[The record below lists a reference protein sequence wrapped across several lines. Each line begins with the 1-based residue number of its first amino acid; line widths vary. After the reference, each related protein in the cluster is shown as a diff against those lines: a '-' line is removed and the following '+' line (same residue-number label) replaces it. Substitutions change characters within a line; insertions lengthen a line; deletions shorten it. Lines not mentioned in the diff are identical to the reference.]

1 MDYIYNF
8 NEFYLKKNEFA
19 ICNAYFLETF
29 AGDFIILK

>member
-19 ICNAYFLETF
+19 IVLIFLETF
-29 AGDFIILK
+29 AEDFIILK